1 MMSVAQFSRRL
12 ALHHW
17 LMTGLL
23 AVCLGGC
30 QKAPVPVT
38 PSAGEGGTDSVGA
51 PMTPSTDAG
60 QTKRIIMLVNGDDPF
75 WDAMYRGMEAAEKD
89 LKLADVGLRV
99 AMDKPDFT
107 EDMQIN
113 KLKQYA
119 SQTDIAAVAISPVN
133 ASNQAIAEGMR
144 ELRKK
149 GIPVFCIDSDMGK
162 DFQDTRVAYLG
173 TNNRVAGAEL
183 GKCAKGLM
191 ETGKYATFVGKD
203 DVQNA
208 IERIG
213 GFGEGA
219 GASFQLLTSLTDQA
233 DSNQAQENV
242 KTALNNFPELNCLV
256 GIWAYNAHAI
266 AQVVKDRGV
275 REKTKVVVFDAAQ
288 TAIADMEAGEIDAMV
303 VQNPYQMGYLG
314 TELMKAFIQKD
325 AATIQKTYPSYDAE
339 SGEFTQPGGDVYA
352 TELRVVVPDEKSP
365 VKKEMFDSA
374 TKFFYMKD
382 FKAWLAERGLANS

>member
-1 MMSVAQFSRRL
+1 MSVAQISRRL
-12 ALHHW
+12 ALRHW
-17 LMTGLL
+17 VLTGLL
-23 AVCLGGC
+23 ACVLSGC
-30 QKAPVPVT
+30 PAKVPPANPGTSGTT
-38 PSAGEGGTDSVGA
+38 PTL
-51 PMTPSTDAG
+51 STDAKPV
-60 QTKRIIMLVNGDDPF
+60 KRIIMLVNGDDPF
-75 WDAMYRGMEAAEKD
+75 WDAMYKGMEQAEKD

-162 DFQDTRVAYLG
+162 DFQDTRIAYLG
-173 TNNRVAGAEL
+173 TNNRVAGGEL

-191 ETGKYATFVGKD
+191 GTGKYATFVGKD

-219 GASFQLLTSLTDQA
+219 GATFELATSLTDQA

-242 KTALNNFPELNCLV
+242 KTALNNFPDLNCLV

-288 TAIADMEAGEIDAMV
+288 AAIADMESGDIDAMV

-314 TELMKAFIQKD
+314 TELMKAFIEKD
-325 AATIQKTYPSYDAE
+325 ATTIQETYPSYDPATGKFAE
-339 SGEFTQPGGDVYA
+339 GGDVYA
-352 TELRVVVPDEKSP
+352 TELRVVIPDEKSP
-365 VKKEMFDSA
+365 VKPELFNPD
-374 TKFFYMKD
+374 TKFFYLRD
-382 FKAWLAERGLANS
+382 FKAWLTERGLVNS